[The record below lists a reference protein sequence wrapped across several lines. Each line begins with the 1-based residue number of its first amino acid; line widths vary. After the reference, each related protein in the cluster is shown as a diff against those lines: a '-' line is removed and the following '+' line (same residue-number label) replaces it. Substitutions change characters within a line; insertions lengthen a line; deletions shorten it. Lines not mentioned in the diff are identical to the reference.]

1 MNTEMCDLS
10 PSRCNK
16 NNIQSGGNLM
26 EKRIGTALIQIENT
40 EDIQQLNEI
49 ISKHSHIIIGRQG
62 LPRSNRLSI
71 ISLVLEGTTDE
82 IGSLTG
88 QLGRLK
94 GIQIK
99 SVLLKNKHH
108 E

>member
-1 MNTEMCDLS
+1 
-10 PSRCNK
+10 
-16 NNIQSGGNLM
+16 M
-26 EKRIGTALIQIENT
+26 EKRIGTVLIQIEDFEN
-40 EDIQQLNEI
+40 IQLLNEI
-49 ISKHSHIIIGRQG
+49 ISKHFQIIIGRQG
-62 LPRSNRLSI
+62 LPRSNGQSI

-94 GIQIK
+94 GIQLK
-99 SVLLKNKHH
+99 SVLLKNKKN